1 MSWSNLIGTKT
12 LFGHCPVDA
21 RKGDEVMELD
31 GKIALVTGAGS
42 GIGKATALALASEGA
57 KVAVLSRTE
66 SEVSKTRDEIAAAG
80 GEAIALTADTSDETA
95 MRRAIGAL
103 VTAFGGLDIVVAN
116 AGING
121 VWAPIDDLQPDEWDK
136 TMAVNLRGTY
146 LTLHLTV
153 PHLKVAGGGSIVV
166 VSSINGTR
174 TFTTPG
180 ATAYA
185 ATKAGQLAMVQ
196 QLALELGRH
205 RIRVNAVCPGAID
218 TSISDNTASRHT
230 DETEIPVVW
239 PEGEIPISGG
249 EAGHSSDVAE
259 AILFLATD
267 RARHITGT
275 PIWIDGGQG
284 LLR

>member
-1 MSWSNLIGTKT
+1 
-12 LFGHCPVDA
+12 
-21 RKGDEVMELD
+21 
-31 GKIALVTGAGS
+31 
-42 GIGKATALALASEGA
+42 
-57 KVAVLSRTE
+57 
-66 SEVSKTRDEIAAAG
+66 
-80 GEAIALTADTSDETA
+80 
-95 MRRAIGAL
+95 
-103 VTAFGGLDIVVAN
+103 
-116 AGING
+116 
-121 VWAPIDDLQPDEWDK
+121 
-136 TMAVNLRGTY
+136 
-146 LTLHLTV
+146 V
-153 PHLKVAGGGSIVV
+153 PHLKAAGGGSIVV